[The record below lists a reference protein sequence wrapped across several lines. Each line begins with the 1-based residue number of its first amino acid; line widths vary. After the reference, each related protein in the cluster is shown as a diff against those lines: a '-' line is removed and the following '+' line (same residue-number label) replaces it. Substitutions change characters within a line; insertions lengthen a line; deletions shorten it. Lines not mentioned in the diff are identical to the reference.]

1 MTEFA
6 RNLRRFLEDNV
17 ASDMTVEELT
27 GLFFAQHP
35 FPEVNSQADVDREIE
50 AITQLI
56 HQANFEHILFKLGL
70 D

>member
-1 MTEFA
+1 M
-6 RNLRRFLEDNV
+6 